1 MTTMRKADA
10 DGAPTVGVVG
20 APAVSEDFARHD
32 VPRGPAPARL
42 RIVAALLDLG
52 VVALPLLIGW
62 AIVDSLSDANGGG
75 PTDRAVFGG
84 VAVLVALGLLIWNR
98 GFREGRSGQ
107 SAAKGWCGL
116 VTRDTAT
123 AGPIGPHRALWSL
136 VRRDGMHEVVREA
149 TATDEGFI
157 PTEKDV
163 SLAATRRRRLLGL
176 LVLVIVL
183 MFVMLA
189 SIAIGARPLTFSAI
203 FHSIFAADGSQAD
216 IIVRTLR
223 GPRTIL
229 GLTVGIALGIAGALI
244 QGHTRNPLAD
254 AGLLGLNAGAAF
266 MVVMSMY
273 LFGLTA
279 PGEYMWFAFAGSFIA
294 SVVVFGLSS
303 IGNGSAS
310 PLSLA
315 LAGAAV
321 AFFLQAMTNAL
332 LIMDQ
337 ASLDGYR
344 FWVVGSVSGRGYD
357 VLLQVLPFLVIG
369 LLIAIAS
376 TPSLNVL
383 SLGEDVARGLG
394 TNVALSRTMG
404 IIAIT
409 LLTGAATAAC
419 GPIAFVGLVV
429 PHVARAI
436 TGPDYRWLVPYA
448 GLLGGVMLMSAD
460 VIGRVVVRPGEL
472 QVGIV
477 VAVFGAP
484 FFIALVRRRKLAAL

>member
-1 MTTMRKADA
+1 MRKSDV
-10 DGAPTVGVVG
+10 DDPPTVGIVDG
-20 APAVSEDFARHD
+20 PNAREDFARHD

-42 RIVAALLDLG
+42 RIAAALLDLG
-52 VVALPLLIGW
+52 IVALPLLIGW
-62 AIVDSLSDANGGG
+62 AIVDSLSNANGGG

-136 VRRDGMHEVVREA
+136 VRRDALLEVVRES

-176 LVLVIVL
+176 LVLVIAL

-203 FHSIFAADGSQAD
+203 FHSLFAADGSQAD

-223 GPRTIL
+223 GPRTLL

-273 LFGLTA
+273 LFGLSA

-369 LLIAIAS
+369 LLIALAS

-394 TNVALSRTMG
+394 TNVALSRTTG

-419 GPIAFVGLVV
+419 GPIAFIGLVV

-448 GLLGGVMLMSAD
+448 GLLGGVMLVSAD